1 MKKNIPG
8 QTSNFTSGILLRVA
22 IFVIAWLALI
32 TVAIYDKE
40 MVRSWKTV
48 FEEGEP
54 AAKDFYSPYTFTYVN
69 EAETDLKR
77 KYEQE
82 KVRDVYYRE
91 TDHLI
96 AVTTDLEKISV
107 RLGQTLPEG
116 VTLAQYLAETPVT
129 VIDKAQVKG
138 LSEISA
144 PEAFITIIQETLT
157 SYFNV
162 GLLSLTQKIDLFKNG
177 KTVITL
183 YDKENS
189 EDVQV
194 ATIMTVNEEF
204 TKIER
209 KAEELYPGNKKLK
222 ALFVNIMKGALKPN
236 LIYDEELTQAA
247 KALSYEDAQP
257 VYDRI
262 VKGEIVLRKGQLIS
276 ANDVIRIQ
284 EIEDLRAKREVVLRV
299 IGVAVIVFVALI
311 LLYTVLYLFEQKV
324 FRHVKNLVVILVI
337 IFCVMLLSKL
347 IVNMPVVPIPLPIT
361 ALAPV
366 LVAILFTP
374 RAALIVAVVQA
385 LLTAT
390 ITDFNALFIIIGLG
404 SGIMALYP
412 TIGLRRRTQFFRI
425 SIYVAIINFFT
436 SHGYYML
443 TGSDLYQSF
452 TAAVYGLL
460 NGLLIMPPLLFVG
473 IWLFEHLFDITTDIS
488 LLELSD
494 LNHPILRRLVI
505 EAPGTYHHSLVVS
518 NLAENACEAIGANSL
533 LARVGCY
540 YHDIGKIEKAEYFTE
555 NQTAKEQNIH
565 DKLTPAMS
573 CMFITNHVKDGVDL
587 GKRYKLKDVII
598 DFITQ
603 HHGKSLVYF
612 FYKKALDEQVEEK
625 TITSP
630 EEPVKQTD
638 FRYPGP
644 KPQTKECAVAM
655 LADSVEAASRAL
667 INPTAES
674 INDLVNKVV
683 NDKFIDN
690 QMDECELTFNDLRKI
705 QRAFVRNLM
714 AIYHT
719 RIEYPAINSMRKNTR
734 PV

>member
-1 MKKNIPG
+1 
-8 QTSNFTSGILLRVA
+8 
-22 IFVIAWLALI
+22 
-32 TVAIYDKE
+32 
-40 MVRSWKTV
+40 
-48 FEEGEP
+48 
-54 AAKDFYSPYTFTYVN
+54 
-69 EAETDLKR
+69 
-77 KYEQE
+77 
-82 KVRDVYYRE
+82 
-91 TDHLI
+91 
-96 AVTTDLEKISV
+96 
-107 RLGQTLPEG
+107 
-116 VTLAQYLAETPVT
+116 
-129 VIDKAQVKG
+129 
-138 LSEISA
+138 
-144 PEAFITIIQETLT
+144 
-157 SYFNV
+157 
-162 GLLSLTQKIDLFKNG
+162 
-177 KTVITL
+177 
-183 YDKENS
+183 
-189 EDVQV
+189 
-194 ATIMTVNEEF
+194 
-204 TKIER
+204 
-209 KAEELYPGNKKLK
+209 
-222 ALFVNIMKGALKPN
+222 
-236 LIYDEELTQAA
+236 
-247 KALSYEDAQP
+247 
-257 VYDRI
+257 
-262 VKGEIVLRKGQLIS
+262 LIS
-276 ANDVIRIQ
+276 SYDVIRIQ
-284 EIEDLRAKREVVLRV
+284 KIEDLRAKREVVLLV

-311 LLYTVLYLFEQKV
+311 LLYTVLYLFEQRV

-337 IFCVMLLSKL
+337 IFCVMLLSKVM
-347 IVNMPVVPIPLPIT
+347 VNLPLVPVPLPMT

-374 RAALIVAVVQA
+374 RAAIIVAVVQA

-425 SIYVAIINFFT
+425 AIYVAIINFFT

-443 TGSDLYQSF
+443 TGSDLYESF
-452 TAAVYGLL
+452 SAAVYGLV
-460 NGLLIMPPLLFVG
+460 NGLLILPPFLFVG

-494 LNHPILRRLVI
+494 LNHPVLRRLVI

-555 NQTAKEQNIH
+555 NQTVKEQNIH

-603 HHGKSLVYF
+603 HHGKSLVYY
-612 FYKKALDEQVEEK
+612 FYKKALDEQKDGDK
-625 TITSP
+625 TIAVP
-630 EEPVKQTD
+630 AEEVKSTD

-667 INPTAES
+667 TSPTAES

-690 QMDECELTFNDLRKI
+690 QLDECELTFNDLRKI

-714 AIYHT
+714 AIYHS
-719 RIEYPAINSMRKNTR
+719 RIEYPAINSMRKNHR
-734 PV
+734 PA

>member
-1 MKKNIPG
+1 
-8 QTSNFTSGILLRVA
+8 
-22 IFVIAWLALI
+22 
-32 TVAIYDKE
+32 
-40 MVRSWKTV
+40 
-48 FEEGEP
+48 
-54 AAKDFYSPYTFTYVN
+54 
-69 EAETDLKR
+69 
-77 KYEQE
+77 
-82 KVRDVYYRE
+82 
-91 TDHLI
+91 
-96 AVTTDLEKISV
+96 
-107 RLGQTLPEG
+107 
-116 VTLAQYLAETPVT
+116 
-129 VIDKAQVKG
+129 
-138 LSEISA
+138 
-144 PEAFITIIQETLT
+144 
-157 SYFNV
+157 
-162 GLLSLTQKIDLFKNG
+162 
-177 KTVITL
+177 
-183 YDKENS
+183 
-189 EDVQV
+189 
-194 ATIMTVNEEF
+194 
-204 TKIER
+204 
-209 KAEELYPGNKKLK
+209 
-222 ALFVNIMKGALKPN
+222 
-236 LIYDEELTQAA
+236 
-247 KALSYEDAQP
+247 
-257 VYDRI
+257 
-262 VKGEIVLRKGQLIS
+262 
-276 ANDVIRIQ
+276 
-284 EIEDLRAKREVVLRV
+284 
-299 IGVAVIVFVALI
+299 
-311 LLYTVLYLFEQKV
+311 
-324 FRHVKNLVVILVI
+324 VKNLVVILVI
-337 IFCVMLLSKL
+337 IFCVMLLSKV
-347 IVNMPVVPIPLPIT
+347 IVNIPVVPVPLPIT

-374 RAALIVAVVQA
+374 RAAVIVAVVQA

-390 ITDFNALFIIIGLG
+390 ITDFNPLFIIIGLG

-443 TGSDLYQSF
+443 TGSDLYESF

-460 NGLLIMPPLLFVG
+460 NGLLIMPPFLFVG
-473 IWLFEHLFDITTDIS
+473 IWLFEHLFNITTDIS

-573 CMFITNHVKDGVDL
+573 CMFITNHVKDGVEL

-612 FYKKALDEQVEEK
+612 FYKKALDEQDGE
-625 TITSP
+625 TIKAPDDMVQS
-630 EEPVKQTD
+630 QD

-667 INPTAES
+667 VNPTAES

-690 QMDECELTFNDLRKI
+690 QLDECELTFNDLRKI

-719 RIEYPAINSMRKNTR
+719 RIEYPAINSMGKNSR